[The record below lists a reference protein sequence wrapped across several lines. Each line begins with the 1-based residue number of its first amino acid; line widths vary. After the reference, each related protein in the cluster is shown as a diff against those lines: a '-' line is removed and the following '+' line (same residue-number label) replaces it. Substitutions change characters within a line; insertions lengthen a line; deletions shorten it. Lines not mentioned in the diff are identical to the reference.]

1 MIGFGRIRSLTFV
14 VFCAAG
20 LLVSEARA
28 QDPAVVNNVF
38 FQSDLRQAIEDVAAQ
53 AGVNII
59 ADPSV
64 QGVVSVTLEDVTVRR
79 ALDLL
84 LAGTEYR
91 VEATE
96 DYYLVYSPDVRSELF
111 TDISETRIY
120 ELTYVAPEAARSL
133 LPEPL
138 QRYVRFEAGTARLAI
153 TAPSEIMERI
163 VADLAL
169 IDRSNGE
176 TVFYAPHNISA
187 ERARDLLPVNLQSFV
202 RVDPERN
209 TLAVTAP
216 RAASDIIL
224 EQVRRLDTA
233 LPPNSVDVPTVSPSQ
248 IVRLNHARATS
259 VVNLLPL
266 AVADFVR
273 ADEATNTVAV
283 SAPPRL
289 AEAILRDIS
298 VIDAPRPHIMLDAR
312 VVVLEQSDILDFG
325 GSVQWPQI
333 GAGGVFADNV
343 DFPWEVRIGYTPSR
357 EFTNALTMTLNL
369 LSRNDEATIITSP
382 QVLAQDGVP
391 AEIRVTTEEYFQIA
405 SENGAFIRSTLE
417 QIETGTIL
425 AITPRVGRNGD
436 ITLDLQL
443 EVSDVVSRGQ
453 MGLPVVSRRTAISTI
468 QVENGGT
475 AAVAGL
481 VDTRSQLGEAGTPGL
496 RSVPLL
502 GRAFRTD
509 SLTHNARQVAI
520 FVTATIVDQ
529 HGERFQ
535 TGESGRRSYPLVSE
549 EVYRAELARA
559 LDTLGLR

>member
-1 MIGFGRIRSLTFV
+1 MAGQTIRAALTAAAIWC
-14 VFCAAG
+14 VFSIQA
-20 LLVSEARA
+20 SA
-28 QDPAVVNNVF
+28 QNDALISNVF
-38 FQSDLRQAIEDVAAQ
+38 FQSDLRQALEDVSAQ
-53 AGVNII
+53 AGVNVI

-64 QGVVSVTLEDVTVRR
+64 RGIVSVTLEDVTLQD

-96 DYYLVYSPDVRSELF
+96 DYYLVYSPDVTSGSF

-120 ELTYVAPEAARSL
+120 ELTYVSPEAARNL

-138 QRYVRFEAGTARLAI
+138 QRYVRFEPGTTRLAI

-169 IDRSNGE
+169 LDRANGE

-187 ERARDLLPVNLQSFV
+187 ERARDLLPENLQSFV

-216 RAASDIIL
+216 REASDSIM
-224 EQVRRLDTA
+224 EQVRRLDVA
-233 LPPNSVDVPTVSPSQ
+233 LPPNSVEVPDVAPSQ
-248 IVRLNHARATS
+248 IVRLNHARAAT

-273 ADEATNTVAV
+273 ADETTNAVAV

-369 LSRNDEATIITSP
+369 LSQNDQATIVTSP
-382 QVLAQDGVP
+382 QVMAQDGIP
-391 AEIRVTTEEYFQIA
+391 AEIRVTTEEYFQIT
-405 SENGAFIRSTLE
+405 SEDGAFIRSELE

-425 AITPRVGRNGD
+425 SITPQIGRNGD
-436 ITLDLQL
+436 ITLDLEL

-453 MGLPVVSRRTAISTI
+453 MDLPVVSRRTARSRV

-481 VDTRSQLGEAGTPGL
+481 VDTRSQIGNSGTPGL

-509 SLTHNARQVAI
+509 SLAHNARQVAI
-520 FVTATIVDQ
+520 FVTATMVNQ
-529 HGERFQ
+529 HGERFR
-535 TGESGRRSYPLVSE
+535 TGETGRSTHGLVSE
-549 EVYRAELARA
+549 DVYRAQLERA
-559 LDTLGLR
+559 LDTLRVSQ

>member
-1 MIGFGRIRSLTFV
+1 MVSIKAIKATLLAVAILCSSVIG
-14 VFCAAG
+14 AK
-20 LLVSEARA
+20 A
-28 QDPAVVNNVF
+28 QDEPIINNVF
-38 FQSDLRQAIEDVAAQ
+38 FQTDLRQALENVAAQ
-53 AGVNII
+53 AGANII
-59 ADPSV
+59 ADPTV
-64 QGVVSVTLEDVTVRR
+64 QGLVSVTLEDVTIER

-84 LAGTEYR
+84 LAGTEYQ

-96 DYYLVYSPDVRSELF
+96 DYYLVYSPDVTSELF
-111 TDISETRIY
+111 TEISETRIY
-120 ELTYVAPEAARSL
+120 ELTYIAPEAARNL

-138 QRYVRFEAGTARLAI
+138 QRYVRYEPGTTRLAI
-153 TAPSEIMERI
+153 TAPQELMERI
-163 VADLAL
+163 IADLAL
-169 IDRSNGE
+169 VDRANGE
-176 TVFYAPHNISA
+176 TIFFAPHNISA
-187 ERARDLLPVNLQSFV
+187 ERARDLLPQNLQSFV
-202 RVDPERN
+202 RVDPDRN
-209 TLAVTAP
+209 TIAVTAP
-216 RAASDIIL
+216 RGASDVIM
-224 EQVRRLDTA
+224 EQLRRLDVA
-233 LPPNSVDVPTVSPSQ
+233 LPPNSADLPTVAPSQ
-248 IVRLNHARATS
+248 VVRLNHARAET

-273 ADEATNTVAV
+273 ADETTNSVAV

-369 LSRNDEATIITSP
+369 LSQNDQATIITSP

-391 AEIRVTTEEYFQIA
+391 AEIRVTTEEYFQIT
-405 SENGAFIRSTLE
+405 SEDGAFIRSELE

-425 AITPRVGRNGD
+425 AITPQVGRSGD
-436 ITLDLQL
+436 ITLDLEL

-453 MGLPVVSRRTAISTI
+453 MDLPVVSRRTARSTV
-468 QVENGGT
+468 QLENGGT

-481 VDTRSQLGEAGTPGL
+481 VDTRSQLGQAGTPGL
-496 RSVPLL
+496 RSIPLL

-509 SLTHNARQVAI
+509 SLAHNARQVAI

-535 TGESGRRSYPLVSE
+535 TGGTTARSHQLVSE
-549 EVYRAELARA
+549 EVYRMQLQEA
-559 LDTLGLR
+559 LNTLGLTQ